1 MEHSFLIHDQ
11 SDDVAVAV
19 RDVAAG
25 SDVVAIQMTGG
36 GEVRLTSNG
45 DVPLGH
51 KIALKDLE
59 EGAEVHKYGIPIG
72 RTTTPVR
79 VGDYVHTHNLRSAR
93 W

>member
-1 MEHSFLIHDQ
+1 MEHSFLIHAQ

-25 SDVVAIQMTGG
+25 TDVVAVYMNG
-36 GEVRLTSNG
+36 GEPVRLISNE

-51 KIALKDLE
+51 KIALKELD

-72 RTTTPVR
+72 RTTRR
-79 VGDYVHTHNLRSAR
+79 VNAGDYVHTHNLRSAR